1 MRIMLDTNVLISSII
16 FKSKIMN
23 ELIAAIL
30 KDHRLV
36 LSSFVIEELKT
47 VVQRKFEG
55 RAAELDHFLTVLP
68 FEYVYTPD
76 EMDEGLFEIRDEMD
90 YPVLYSAIVEDVD
103 ILITGDKDFADIDI
117 EKPEILTPNEFV
129 GKYVHVNVH

>member
-23 ELIAAIL
+23 DLIATIL

-36 LSSFVIEELKT
+36 LPSYVIEELKA

-55 RAAELDHFLTVLP
+55 RSADLDHFLTVLP

-129 GKYVHVNVH
+129 SKYVHTNVH

>member
-76 EMDEGLFEIRDEMD
+76 EMDEDLFEIRDEMD

-103 ILITGDKDFADIDI
+103 ILITGDKDFSDIDI

-129 GKYVHVNVH
+129 GKYVRTNVN

>member
-55 RAAELDHFLTVLP
+55 RSAELDHFLGSTWGAQGDGSIVH
-68 FEYVYTPD
+68 
-76 EMDEGLFEIRDEMD
+76 
-90 YPVLYSAIVEDVD
+90 SA
-103 ILITGDKDFADIDI
+103 G
-117 EKPEILTPNEFV
+117 
-129 GKYVHVNVH
+129 

>member
-68 FEYVYTPD
+68 C
-76 EMDEGLFEIRDEMD
+76 EG
-90 YPVLYSAIVEDVD
+90 
-103 ILITGDKDFADIDI
+103 
-117 EKPEILTPNEFV
+117 
-129 GKYVHVNVH
+129 

>member
-23 ELIAAIL
+23 DLIAAIL

-36 LSSFVIEELKT
+36 LPSYVIEELKA

-55 RAAELDHFLTVLP
+55 RSADLDHFLTVLP

-129 GKYVHVNVH
+129 SKYVHTNVH

>member
-55 RAAELDHFLTVLP
+55 RSAELNSTKGRFYCV
-68 FEYVYTPD
+68 
-76 EMDEGLFEIRDEMD
+76 MQNGK
-90 YPVLYSAIVEDVD
+90 
-103 ILITGDKDFADIDI
+103 TGYNGVNKLKVSENWICR
-117 EKPEILTPNEFV
+117 EKHEREVAQGSII
-129 GKYVHVNVH
+129 

>member
-36 LSSFVIEELKT
+36 LSSFVIEELKN

-55 RAAELDHFLTVLP
+55 KF
-68 FEYVYTPD
+68 
-76 EMDEGLFEIRDEMD
+76 
-90 YPVLYSAIVEDVD
+90 
-103 ILITGDKDFADIDI
+103 K
-117 EKPEILTPNEFV
+117 EKL
-129 GKYVHVNVH
+129 G

>member
-16 FKSKIMN
+16 FKSEIMN
-23 ELIAAIL
+23 EMLASIL

-36 LSSFVIEELKT
+36 LSSFVINELKD

-55 RAAELDHFLTVLP
+55 RFADLDRFLTVLP
-68 FEYVYTPD
+68 FEFVYTPD
-76 EMDEGLFEIRDEMD
+76 EMDEGLFEIRDEKD

-103 ILITGDKDFADIDI
+103 ILITGDKDFEDIDI

-129 GKYVHVNVH
+129 SKYVQTNVN

>member
-23 ELIAAIL
+23 EMLAAIL

-47 VVQRKFEG
+47 VVKRKFEG
-55 RAAELDHFLTVLP
+55 RSADLDHFLTVLP

-103 ILITGDKDFADIDI
+103 IFITGDKDFSDVDI
-117 EKPEILTPNEFV
+117 EKPEILTPSEFV
-129 GKYVHVNVH
+129 ENYVRTHVN

>member
-16 FKSKIMN
+16 FKSRIMN

-36 LSSFVIEELKT
+36 LPAFIIEELKT

-55 RAAELDHFLTVLP
+55 KSADVDHFLTVLP

-90 YPVLYSAIVEDVD
+90 YPVLYSAVVEDVD
-103 ILITGDKDFADIDI
+103 IIVTGDKDFADI

-129 GKYVHVNVH
+129 EKYVRVNVH

>member
-23 ELIAAIL
+23 DLIAAIL

-36 LSSFVIEELKT
+36 LPSYVIEELKA

-55 RAAELDHFLTVLP
+55 RSADLDHFLTVLP

-129 GKYVHVNVH
+129 GKYVRTNVN